1 MSTAR
6 PLREDLVTQ
15 TCLEA
20 YALVRRDHWLADG
33 AVDRTL
39 RRHRALHSSER
50 RVVAE
55 RVYSLIRHQL
65 TIDFVLERGRPGFA
79 ALGSGHQDLLR
90 LSASRVLSGEP
101 TETVIAGTYL
111 GSEDALALRA
121 IPDAKREIESFDRTR
136 RLSLSASFPE
146 ALAARWIAEFGP
158 EAELAAAAM
167 NQRAPLAAR
176 VNTLK
181 SNREELLAALRKGGV
196 GAQPTLFSPLGVFL
210 EARINAF
217 SFEPF
222 KQGWFELQDE
232 GSQLLGMLVDA
243 PPKLV
248 VDACAGAGGK
258 TLQLAAQMRNRGE
271 LFALDVSEERLQDL
285 RKRARR
291 AGAFN
296 IRARA
301 IPHVGAEARSAV
313 ADLASRAD
321 RVLVDAPCSGT
332 GSLRRNPD
340 ARYRITPADLEMQ
353 ARRERELLS
362 LFADLVRPGGRLIY
376 GTCSVLHEENELVV
390 ADFLSARRD
399 FALRPASSVLGE
411 ELASKVTRDGFLRVA
426 PHSHGTDGFF
436 AAVLQRR
443 A

>member
-1 MSTAR
+1 M
-6 PLREDLVTQ
+6 TQ

-20 YALVRRDHWLADG
+20 YALVRRDHWLADR
-33 AVDRTL
+33 AIDRTL
-39 RRHRALHSSER
+39 RRQRSLHSSER
-50 RVVAE
+50 RVVAD
-55 RVYSLIRHQL
+55 RVYALVRHQL

-79 ALGSGHQDLLR
+79 ALGSGQQDLLR
-90 LSASRVLSGEP
+90 LCTSRVLSGES
-101 TETVIAGTYL
+101 TDSVVAGARL
-111 GSEDALALRA
+111 GSEDARVLLG
-121 IPDAKREIESFDRTR
+121 IQDAKREIESFDRSR
-136 RLSLSASFPE
+136 RFSLSASFPE
-146 ALAARWIAEFGP
+146 PLAARWIAEFGP
-158 EAELAAAAM
+158 EAEQAAAAM

-181 SNREELLAALRKGGV
+181 STRDELLALLRKAGV
-196 GAQPTLFSPLGVFL
+196 DGRPTPLSPLGVFL
-210 EARINAF
+210 ETRINAF
-217 SFEPF
+217 SLGPF
-222 KQGWFELQDE
+222 KEGLFELQDE

-258 TLQLAAQMRNRGE
+258 TLQLAAQMKNRGE
-271 LFALDVSEERLQDL
+271 LFALDISEERLRDL

-296 IRARA
+296 IRARV
-301 IPHVGAEARSAV
+301 IPPAAAEARGAI

-340 ARYRITPADLEMQ
+340 ARYRISAADLEMQ
-353 ARRERELLS
+353 VRRQKELLW

-376 GTCSVLHEENELVV
+376 GTCSVLREENEAVV
-390 ADFLSARRD
+390 ADFLSVRRD
-399 FALRPASSVLGE
+399 FAFRSATSILGE
-411 ELASKVTRDGFLRVA
+411 ELASEVTREGFLRVA

-436 AAVLQRR
+436 GAMLQR
-443 A
+443 AGA